1 MNQAERDETT
11 VTGESWVAVA
21 QTAPVSQHPHV
32 QELLRQNPTWTEARL
47 IPQRV
52 TIETFFGCN
61 ASCSMCV
68 VDFPTHRKK
77 GVMSM
82 DLFRRVVDGLL
93 PYRDQIEMMDLTA
106 LGEPLLDKYLFERI
120 RLLKGHGFR
129 RLAFATNADLLTP
142 DKQQTLLES
151 GIDTVMFS
159 IDGVR
164 KETHEAIRSGVD
176 FDRVVANVQSTIAL
190 RDAGG
195 YKTRFL
201 VRFVRQDANRG
212 EWDAYREYWKERITS
227 DKGDQVCRYDMH
239 TWGGKVGSRQQRVE
253 IPFPEEIELEPCH
266 HIFRKLTI
274 LADGSIP
281 LCSEDLL
288 NAQFGFGNVNDGDPI
303 ELFNSSRLRAMRA
316 LHLAGNKKLLKICAE
331 CPILYCERARVME

>member
-1 MNQAERDETT
+1 MNRSDFDATT
-11 VTGESWVAVA
+11 VTGESWMAVA
-21 QTAPVSQHPHV
+21 QASSISQSPPI
-32 QELLRQNPTWTEARL
+32 QALLRQNPTWTEARL
-47 IPQRV
+47 IPKRV

-61 ASCSMCV
+61 AHCTMCV

-82 DLFRRVVDGLL
+82 ELFYRLVEGLL

-106 LGEPLLDKYLFERI
+106 LGEPLLDKHLFERI
-120 RLLKGHGFR
+120 RYLKEKGFR

-142 DKQQTLLES
+142 DKQRALLES

-159 IDGVR
+159 IDGLY
-164 KETHEAIRSGVD
+164 KETHEAIRVGVN
-176 FDRVVANVQSTIAL
+176 FDRVMENCQNTIRM
-190 RDAGG
+190 RDEGG

-201 VRFVRQDANRG
+201 VRFVRQDANRN
-212 EWDAYREYWKERITS
+212 EWEPYRQYWQSRITPE
-227 DKGDQVCRYDMH
+227 KGDQISCYDMH
-239 TWGGKVGSRQQRVE
+239 TWGGRVGTKQQGKE
-253 IPFPEEIELEPCH
+253 APYPEEIEQEPCH

-288 NAQFGFGNVNDGDPI
+288 TAQFDFGNIHTADPI
-303 ELFNSSRLRAMRA
+303 DLFNSPKLQAMRA
-316 LHLAGNKKLLKICAE
+316 LHLSGQKCLIKICSE
-331 CPILYCERARVME
+331 CPILYCERTRILE